1 MSIKA
6 RKRGSYEREKNRKK
20 IDCSKL
26 SNNKTKTWH
35 IAKSLRGL
43 ELRLTKVVVGVER
56 LTGSAN
62 DNVNFKAL

>member
-6 RKRGSYEREKNRKK
+6 RESVSFERENNRKK

-35 IAKSLRGL
+35 IAKPLRGL
-43 ELRLTKVVVGVER
+43 ELRLTKAVVGVER

-62 DNVNFKAL
+62 DTVNF

>member
-1 MSIKA
+1 MK
-6 RKRGSYEREKNRKK
+6 EKTTEKK

-26 SNNKTKTWH
+26 LNNKTKTWH
-35 IAKSLRGL
+35 IAKSLREL

-62 DNVNFKAL
+62 DTVNF

>member
-1 MSIKA
+1 MK
-6 RKRGSYEREKNRKK
+6 EKTTEKK

-26 SNNKTKTWH
+26 LNNKTKTWH
-35 IAKSLRGL
+35 IAKPLRGL

>member
-1 MSIKA
+1 MK
-6 RKRGSYEREKNRKK
+6 EKTTEKK